1 MRRFKALG
9 VPPALMAVIAKA
21 PVLAHESKDAYF
33 ALLARHFQD
42 YGASRVGEFMT
53 LIRATNCYWEITR
66 LEEGRARLIDHWEPI
81 ARTALVKDHTPEIY
95 NNFEQV
101 LEKKYPVA
109 STPPCSR
116 RELPSWRTRTSI
128 SLTSTSR
135 SQSVSAS
142 TRGFSTRW
150 HSKKQPLR
158 RESGGAKKS

>member
-1 MRRFKALG
+1 MRRFKALD

-95 NNFEQV
+95 KNFEQV
-101 LEKKYPVA
+101 LEKMYPSGIDPALLSARATIVA
-109 STPPCSR
+109 DKNQHLAYFDKQIAIR
-116 RELPSWRTRTSI
+116 QREYERILH
-128 SLTSTSR
+128 SLAFQKAAFAT
-135 SQSVSAS
+135 
-142 TRGFSTRW
+142 
-150 HSKKQPLR
+150 
-158 RESGGAKKS
+158 